1 MNQEV
6 LILTGMSGAGRS
18 TVAHALEDLG
28 WYVVD
33 NLPPTLLSDLIKQ
46 GVQSEIKSLAVVV
59 DVRGGKFFD
68 ELASSLS
75 ELKKS
80 GANFRV
86 AFLDA
91 SDQALVQRFESTRRP
106 HPLQGKGRIVDG
118 IAAEREKLQELLA
131 QADVVI
137 DTSNLNVHQLEKRT
151 TEIFAQGLT
160 QSVRVNVLSFGYKYG
175 IPVDADL
182 VLDCRF
188 IPNPHWIPELR
199 PLTGLDDKVKDNV
212 LSNSGVSQFVQSYVS
227 VINQMLPGYLRE
239 GKKYLTVAIGCTG
252 GRHRSVSVAQGT
264 IRPAAH
270 SSASSSMCHSQAAN
284 SPQGT
289 LPPPPAPLP
298 HASATPSPVQPQAAI
313 DTMAQR
319 SSSAASLPHA
329 TQAV

>member
-46 GVQSEIKSLAVVV
+46 GVQSELKSLAVVV

-118 IAAEREKLQELLA
+118 IAAEREKLQDLLS
-131 QADVVI
+131 QADVVM

-212 LSNSGVSQFVQSYVS
+212 LANTGVSDFVQSYVS
-227 VINQMLPGYLRE
+227 VINQMLPGYMRE

-252 GRHRSVSVAQGT
+252 GRHRSVSVARE
-264 IRPAAH
+264 IAAQLDGERDGFTV
-270 SSASSSMCHSQAAN
+270 SA
-284 SPQGT
+284 
-289 LPPPPAPLP
+289 
-298 HASATPSPVQPQAAI
+298 HASHRDVG
-313 DTMAQR
+313 R
-319 SSSAASLPHA
+319 E
-329 TQAV
+329 

>member
-1 MNQEV
+1 MSQEV

-33 NLPPTLLSDLIKQ
+33 NLPPTLLADLIHQ
-46 GVQSEIKSLAVVV
+46 SSASEIRALAVVV

-75 ELKKS
+75 TLRKS
-80 GANFRV
+80 GSNFRV

-118 IAAEREKLQELLA
+118 IAAEREKLQELLS

-151 TEIFAQGLT
+151 AEIFAQGLA

-199 PLTGLDDKVKDNV
+199 PLTGLDDKVKSNV
-212 LSNSGVSQFVQSYVS
+212 LANPGVSEFVDTYVS

-239 GKKYLTVAIGCTG
+239 GKKYVTVAIGCTG
-252 GRHRSVSVAQGT
+252 GRHRSVSVAREIAMKLDGERDGFT
-264 IRPAAH
+264 VSAH
-270 SSASSSMCHSQAAN
+270 
-284 SPQGT
+284 
-289 LPPPPAPLP
+289 
-298 HASATPSPVQPQAAI
+298 AI
-313 DTMAQR
+313 HRDVGR
-319 SSSAASLPHA
+319 E
-329 TQAV
+329 

>member
-1 MNQEV
+1 MSQEV

-46 GVQSEIKSLAVVV
+46 GIKSEIKSLAVVV

-68 ELASSLS
+68 ELASSLG

-118 IAAEREKLQELLA
+118 IAAEREKLQDLLA
-131 QADVVI
+131 QSDVVI
-137 DTSNLNVHQLEKRT
+137 DTSNLNVHQLERRT
-151 TEIFAQGLT
+151 AEIFAQGLA

-188 IPNPHWIPELR
+188 IPNPHWIAELR
-199 PLTGLDDKVKDNV
+199 PLTGLDDKVKSNV
-212 LSNSGVSQFVQSYVS
+212 LANPGVPEFVDSYVS

-239 GKKYLTVAIGCTG
+239 GKKYVTVGIGCTG
-252 GRHRSVSVAQGT
+252 GRHRSVSVAREIAMKLDGERNGFT
-264 IRPAAH
+264 V
-270 SSASSSMCHSQAAN
+270 SA
-284 SPQGT
+284 
-289 LPPPPAPLP
+289 
-298 HASATPSPVQPQAAI
+298 HASHRDVG
-313 DTMAQR
+313 R
-319 SSSAASLPHA
+319 E
-329 TQAV
+329 

>member
-1 MNQEV
+1 MKQEV

-252 GRHRSVSVAQGT
+252 GRHRSVSVARE
-264 IRPAAH
+264 IAAQLDGERDGF
-270 SSASSSMCHSQAAN
+270 SVSA
-284 SPQGT
+284 
-289 LPPPPAPLP
+289 
-298 HASATPSPVQPQAAI
+298 HASHRDVG
-313 DTMAQR
+313 R
-319 SSSAASLPHA
+319 E
-329 TQAV
+329 

>member
-1 MNQEV
+1 
-6 LILTGMSGAGRS
+6 MSGAGRS

-46 GVQSEIKSLAVVV
+46 GDQSEIKSLAVVV

-118 IAAEREKLQELLA
+118 IAAEREKLQDLLA
-131 QADVVI
+131 QSDVVI

-151 TEIFAQGLT
+151 AEIFAQGLT

-252 GRHRSVSVAQGT
+252 GRHRSVSVARE
-264 IRPAAH
+264 IAAQLDGERDGF
-270 SSASSSMCHSQAAN
+270 SVSA
-284 SPQGT
+284 
-289 LPPPPAPLP
+289 
-298 HASATPSPVQPQAAI
+298 HASHRDVG
-313 DTMAQR
+313 R
-319 SSSAASLPHA
+319 E
-329 TQAV
+329 

>member
-33 NLPPTLLSDLIKQ
+33 NLPPALLSDLIKQ
-46 GVQSEIKSLAVVV
+46 GVQSEISSLAVVV

-68 ELASSLS
+68 ELASSLA

-80 GANFRV
+80 GANARV

-106 HPLQGKGRIVDG
+106 HPLQGTGRIVDG
-118 IAAEREKLQELLA
+118 IAAERVKLQELLS

-212 LSNSGVSQFVQSYVS
+212 LANSGVAQFVQSYVS

-252 GRHRSVSVAQGT
+252 GRHRSVSVARE
-264 IRPAAH
+264 IAAQLDGVRDGF
-270 SSASSSMCHSQAAN
+270 SVGA
-284 SPQGT
+284 
-289 LPPPPAPLP
+289 
-298 HASATPSPVQPQAAI
+298 HASHRDVG
-313 DTMAQR
+313 R
-319 SSSAASLPHA
+319 E
-329 TQAV
+329 

>member
-1 MNQEV
+1 MSKEV

-33 NLPPTLLSDLIKQ
+33 NLPPTLLSDLISQ
-46 GVQSEIKSLAVVV
+46 GLKSEINALAVVV

-68 ELASSLS
+68 ELASSLAHMK
-75 ELKKS
+75 EY
-80 GANFRV
+80 GTNFRV

-106 HPLQGKGRIVDG
+106 HPLQGSGRIVDG
-118 IAAEREKLQELLA
+118 ISAEREKLQELLA

-151 TEIFAQGLT
+151 AEIFSQGQS

-199 PLTGLDDKVKDNV
+199 PLSGLDEKVKSTV
-212 LSNSGVSQFVQSYVS
+212 LSNPGVGEFVDTYVS
-227 VINQMLPGYLRE
+227 LIQQMLPGYLRE

-252 GRHRSVSVAQGT
+252 GKHRSVSVAREIADKLDGEGAGLT
-264 IRPAAH
+264 I
-270 SSASSSMCHSQAAN
+270 SA
-284 SPQGT
+284 
-289 LPPPPAPLP
+289 
-298 HASATPSPVQPQAAI
+298 HASHRDVG
-313 DTMAQR
+313 R
-319 SSSAASLPHA
+319 E
-329 TQAV
+329 

>member
-199 PLTGLDDKVKDNV
+199 PLTGLDDKVKANV

-252 GRHRSVSVAQGT
+252 GRHRSVSVARE
-264 IRPAAH
+264 IAAQLDGERDGF
-270 SSASSSMCHSQAAN
+270 SVSA
-284 SPQGT
+284 
-289 LPPPPAPLP
+289 
-298 HASATPSPVQPQAAI
+298 HASHRDVG
-313 DTMAQR
+313 R
-319 SSSAASLPHA
+319 E
-329 TQAV
+329 

>member
-46 GVQSEIKSLAVVV
+46 GVQSELKSLAVVV

-68 ELASSLS
+68 ELASSLL

-118 IAAEREKLQELLA
+118 IAAEREKLQDLLS

-199 PLTGLDDKVKDNV
+199 PLTGLDDKVKNNV
-212 LSNSGVSQFVQSYVS
+212 LANAGVADFVQSYVS
-227 VINQMLPGYLRE
+227 VINQMLPGYMRE

-252 GRHRSVSVAQGT
+252 GRHRSVSVARE
-264 IRPAAH
+264 IAAQLDGERDGFTV
-270 SSASSSMCHSQAAN
+270 SA
-284 SPQGT
+284 
-289 LPPPPAPLP
+289 
-298 HASATPSPVQPQAAI
+298 HASHRDVG
-313 DTMAQR
+313 R
-319 SSSAASLPHA
+319 E
-329 TQAV
+329 

>member
-46 GVQSEIKSLAVVV
+46 GVQSELKSLAVVV

-75 ELKKS
+75 ELKNS

-91 SDQALVQRFESTRRP
+91 TDQALVQRFESTRRP

-118 IAAEREKLQELLA
+118 IAAEREKLQDLLS

-151 TEIFAQGLT
+151 AEIFAQGLT

-199 PLTGLDDKVKDNV
+199 PLTGLDDKVKENV
-212 LSNSGVSQFVQSYVS
+212 LANAGVSDFVQSYVS
-227 VINQMLPGYLRE
+227 VINQMLPGYMRE

-252 GRHRSVSVAQGT
+252 GRHRSVSVAREIASQLDGERNGFT
-264 IRPAAH
+264 V
-270 SSASSSMCHSQAAN
+270 SA
-284 SPQGT
+284 
-289 LPPPPAPLP
+289 
-298 HASATPSPVQPQAAI
+298 HASHRDVG
-313 DTMAQR
+313 R
-319 SSSAASLPHA
+319 E
-329 TQAV
+329 

>member
-1 MNQEV
+1 MSKEV

-33 NLPPTLLSDLIKQ
+33 NLPPTLLSDLISQ
-46 GVQSEIKSLAVVV
+46 GLQSEISALAVVV

-68 ELASSLS
+68 ELASSLAH
-75 ELKKS
+75 LKES
-80 GANFRV
+80 GTNFRV

-91 SDQALVQRFESTRRP
+91 TDQALVQRFESTRRP
-106 HPLQGKGRIVDG
+106 HPLQGSGRIVDG
-118 IAAEREKLQELLA
+118 IASERQKLQELLA

-151 TEIFAQGLT
+151 AEIFAQGLT

-199 PLTGLDDKVKDNV
+199 PLSGLDEKVKSTV
-212 LSNSGVSQFVQSYVS
+212 LANPGVGQFVDTYVS
-227 VINQMLPGYLRE
+227 LIQQMLQGYMRE

-252 GRHRSVSVAQGT
+252 GKHRSVSVAREIADKLDGDGAELT
-264 IRPAAH
+264 I
-270 SSASSSMCHSQAAN
+270 SA
-284 SPQGT
+284 
-289 LPPPPAPLP
+289 
-298 HASATPSPVQPQAAI
+298 HASHRDVG
-313 DTMAQR
+313 R
-319 SSSAASLPHA
+319 E
-329 TQAV
+329 

>member
-252 GRHRSVSVAQGT
+252 GRHRSVSVARE
-264 IRPAAH
+264 IAAQLDGERDGF
-270 SSASSSMCHSQAAN
+270 SVSAR
-284 SPQGT
+284 
-289 LPPPPAPLP
+289 
-298 HASATPSPVQPQAAI
+298 ASHRDVG
-313 DTMAQR
+313 R
-319 SSSAASLPHA
+319 E
-329 TQAV
+329 

>member
-46 GVQSEIKSLAVVV
+46 GVQSEISSLAVVV

-68 ELASSLS
+68 ELASSLA

-80 GANFRV
+80 GANARV

-106 HPLQGKGRIVDG
+106 HPLQGTGRIVDG
-118 IAAEREKLQELLA
+118 IAAERVKLQELLS

-199 PLTGLDDKVKDNV
+199 PLTGLDDKVKDNE
-212 LSNSGVSQFVQSYVS
+212 LANSGVAQFVQSYVS

-252 GRHRSVSVAQGT
+252 GRHRSVSVAREIASQLDGERDGFT
-264 IRPAAH
+264 V
-270 SSASSSMCHSQAAN
+270 SA
-284 SPQGT
+284 
-289 LPPPPAPLP
+289 
-298 HASATPSPVQPQAAI
+298 HASHRDVG
-313 DTMAQR
+313 R
-319 SSSAASLPHA
+319 E
-329 TQAV
+329 

>member
-1 MNQEV
+1 MSHEV

-33 NLPPTLLSDLIKQ
+33 NLPPSLLSDLIKQ

-68 ELASSLS
+68 ELSSS
-75 ELKKS
+75 IAELKKS

-118 IAAEREKLQELLA
+118 IAAEREKLQELLS

-199 PLTGLDDKVKDNV
+199 PLTGLDDKVKSNV
-212 LSNSGVSQFVQSYVS
+212 LSNAGVSQFVQSYVS

-252 GRHRSVSVAQGT
+252 GRHRSVSVARE
-264 IRPAAH
+264 IAAQLDGERDDF
-270 SSASSSMCHSQAAN
+270 SVSA
-284 SPQGT
+284 
-289 LPPPPAPLP
+289 
-298 HASATPSPVQPQAAI
+298 HASHRDVG
-313 DTMAQR
+313 R
-319 SSSAASLPHA
+319 E
-329 TQAV
+329 

>member
-1 MNQEV
+1 MNQEI

-46 GVQSEIKSLAVVV
+46 GVQSELKSLAVVV

-118 IAAEREKLQELLA
+118 IAAEREKLQDLLS

-212 LSNSGVSQFVQSYVS
+212 LANTGVSDFLQSYVS
-227 VINQMLPGYLRE
+227 VINQMLPGYMRE

-252 GRHRSVSVAQGT
+252 GRHRSVSVARE
-264 IRPAAH
+264 IAAQLDGERDGFTV
-270 SSASSSMCHSQAAN
+270 SA
-284 SPQGT
+284 
-289 LPPPPAPLP
+289 
-298 HASATPSPVQPQAAI
+298 HASHRDVG
-313 DTMAQR
+313 R
-319 SSSAASLPHA
+319 E
-329 TQAV
+329 

>member
-33 NLPPTLLSDLIKQ
+33 NLPPALLSDLIKQ
-46 GVQSEIKSLAVVV
+46 GVQSEISSLAVVV

-68 ELASSLS
+68 ELASSLA

-80 GANFRV
+80 GANARV

-106 HPLQGKGRIVDG
+106 HPLQGTGRIVDG
-118 IAAEREKLQELLA
+118 IAAERVKLQELLS

-151 TEIFAQGLT
+151 TEIFAQGLI
-160 QSVRVNVLSFGYKYG
+160 QSVRVNVLSFGYKYR

-212 LSNSGVSQFVQSYVS
+212 LANSGVAQFVQSYVS

-252 GRHRSVSVAQGT
+252 GRHRSVSVARE
-264 IRPAAH
+264 IAAQLDGERDGF
-270 SSASSSMCHSQAAN
+270 SVSA
-284 SPQGT
+284 
-289 LPPPPAPLP
+289 
-298 HASATPSPVQPQAAI
+298 HASHRDVG
-313 DTMAQR
+313 R
-319 SSSAASLPHA
+319 E
-329 TQAV
+329 

>member
-1 MNQEV
+1 MSKEV

-33 NLPPTLLSDLIKQ
+33 NLPPTLLSDLINQ
-46 GVQSEIKSLAVVV
+46 SLNSEISALAVVV

-68 ELASSLS
+68 ELAYSLS
-75 ELKKS
+75 QLKKS
-80 GANFRV
+80 GTDFRV

-91 SDQALVQRFESTRRP
+91 TDQALVQRFESTRRP
-106 HPLQGKGRIVDG
+106 HPLQGSGRIVDG

-151 TEIFAQGLT
+151 AEIFAQGLT

-199 PLTGLDDKVKDNV
+199 PLSGLDEKVKLNV
-212 LSNSGVSQFVQSYVS
+212 LANPGVGKFVNTYVS
-227 VINQMLPGYLRE
+227 LIQQMLPGYLRE

-252 GRHRSVSVAQGT
+252 GKHRSVSVAREIADKLNGDGAGLT
-264 IRPAAH
+264 I
-270 SSASSSMCHSQAAN
+270 SA
-284 SPQGT
+284 
-289 LPPPPAPLP
+289 
-298 HASATPSPVQPQAAI
+298 HASHRDVG
-313 DTMAQR
+313 R
-319 SSSAASLPHA
+319 E
-329 TQAV
+329 